1 MTRETW
7 PSAESNMKPT
17 ARAVPTMR
25 PVHHA
30 GSNATRTMRPSV
42 EKHTEMKLTKFGV
55 QPKAAQAAATTRAAP
70 RLTQRMYA
78 GTPAPG
84 FCAAASALR

>member
-7 PSAESNMKPT
+7 PSAESNMNPT

-30 GSNATRTMRPSV
+30 GSQATRTMSPTV

-70 RLTQRMYA
+70 RFTQRMYA

-84 FCAAASALR
+84 FCAAASAQR

>member
-1 MTRETW
+1 
-7 PSAESNMKPT
+7 
-17 ARAVPTMR
+17 
-25 PVHHA
+25 
-30 GSNATRTMRPSV
+30 MRPSV

-70 RLTQRMYA
+70 RFTQRMYA